1 MKHSK
6 LARLL
11 AGQDN
16 TAARTATEL
25 RLALKVFV
33 DFKCQAE
40 TVGRQIDLLFAQLA
54 QAEADVE
61 QLIIQNPKAARECRA
76 DIDAAMGELDA
87 MDEMSVPHGSWGLQ
101 MKP

>member
-11 AGQDN
+11 AGQGN
-16 TAARTATEL
+16 TAERAATEL

-33 DFKCQAE
+33 DLKCRTE

-61 QLIIQNPKAARECRA
+61 QLIIQNPKAACECRA
-76 DIDAAMGELDA
+76 DIEAAMSELEATDQ
-87 MDEMSVPHGSWGLQ
+87 MGVPHGD
-101 MKP
+101 